1 MVIGGRPV
9 TDPGDEEFRPIRTKS
24 AKGGEN
30 TRGNGDRGAGDNR
43 GRKDGR

>member
-9 TDPGDEEFRPIRTKS
+9 TDPGEEEFRPIRTKS

-30 TRGNGDRGAGDNR
+30 SRGGDRGSGDDR
-43 GRKDGR
+43 GRKDDR